1 MLNQGASVSGWLHQ
15 ALLTGFS
22 HIQED
27 SSTMRNGGAI
37 TFATANIASVI
48 DVLKKVSPFGFFF
61 SPTSRHSDSFASE
74 LNAGD
79 EFHGRADARIPLGR
93 LRGPQLP
100 HSTPWLLVP
109 APLTR
114 VIASRQG
121 RASSTWASTRAVPTA
136 STALS
141 QNQSTAIASSAVWTP
156 SRRASG
162 PRQR

>member
-1 MLNQGASVSGWLHQ
+1 
-15 ALLTGFS
+15 
-22 HIQED
+22 
-27 SSTMRNGGAI
+27 MRNGGAI

-121 RASSTWASTRAVPTA
+121 RRPAHMGQYQSGSDCFHRALSKSVNSDCKQRGMDPVQASKWTKAEMRASSRKHFAFFKLAYYTR
-136 STALS
+136 
-141 QNQSTAIASSAVWTP
+141 
-156 SRRASG
+156 
-162 PRQR
+162 